1 MSIDYGFENKTAL
14 QSIAKA
20 MNIKAE
26 VDIISKI
33 YQADLDMID
42 ARFNS
47 QQVSNG
53 IDYFRNDYLQER
65 RAIIKDYQ
73 EDLRKILGRL

>member
-1 MSIDYGFENKTAL
+1 MSIDYGFENKMTL

-20 MNIKAE
+20 MDIQAE

-47 QQVSNG
+47 QNDTRG
-53 IDYFRNDYLQER
+53 EFFRNDYLQER
-65 RAIIKDYQ
+65 RSIVKSYQ

>member
-1 MSIDYGFENKTAL
+1 MAIDYGFENKVAL

-20 MNIKAE
+20 MDIQAE
-26 VDIISKI
+26 VDIVSKI

-42 ARFNS
+42 TRFNS
-47 QQVSNG
+47 QSDSG
-53 IDYFRNDYLQER
+53 ISFCRSDYLQER
-65 RAIIKDYQ
+65 RSIVKAYQ